1 IYLLTFVCFRTARL
15 AGIKQPWSLVL
26 SQGDSATLACSQ
38 SHGHNSMYWYR
49 QDRGKGLQLLYSFY
63 SKQLQAQGTVPDRFK
78 ADQPQNERCNLN
90 ISSAEPGDSAVYF
103 CASSIDTALQSNPF
117 FLQKCFIDVCGA
129 CGRTVTW
136 AQSHISP
143 INISVCEAGIV
154 LQGE

>member
-1 IYLLTFVCFRTARL
+1 VDCMVSGHWPFGNRSISFSVLSF
-15 AGIKQPWSLVL
+15 AGSSNAEIKQPWSLVL

-103 CASSIDTALQSNPF
+103 CASSIDTALQSN
-117 FLQKCFIDVCGA
+117 
-129 CGRTVTW
+129 
-136 AQSHISP
+136 
-143 INISVCEAGIV
+143 
-154 LQGE
+154 